1 MQTKK
6 LIALTVFVGLSAG
19 LVYGQAAAPQ
29 SDVAQR
35 IAAVE
40 ACLPPPV
47 IVKGEP
53 KACTTLTKRMEELHV
68 PGVSV
73 AVVHNGAIEWAKGY
87 GVRQT
92 GREAVKTDTMFQAG
106 SISKP
111 VAGMGT
117 LHLVQ
122 EAKLSLDAD
131 INSKLTTWKLPA
143 STAVPGAVVTLREL
157 LTHTAGLTVHGFPGY
172 AAGEPV
178 PTLVQVLNGEKPAN
192 TEPIRLDS
200 PPGKEWR
207 YSGGGY
213 SVMQQLVID
222 TVKEPYPQFLHDT
235 VLAPIGMS
243 HSTYQ
248 QPLPA
253 ALLTNAAVPYNADG
267 TPVKGGPHTYPE
279 MAAAGLWTTASDLCR
294 YVIEVQNS
302 LAGKA
307 NHVLSQSMTQQMLT
321 PGKGDWGL
329 GLSLGG
335 STADKWFSHG
345 GVNEGYEALFVGYD
359 SNGDGAAV
367 MTNAQGGSRLA
378 AEVMSA
384 IAAAYNWPDWKPVE
398 RTVVKVDPAV
408 LARYVGTYQLAPNF
422 SVTFTLE
429 GDQLMTQA
437 TNQPTFPVYPE
448 SQTKFFLKVVNAE
461 VEFVTDEKGQ
471 VNAVILH
478 QGGQDHKGVGSRR
491 GMAVL

>member
-1 MQTKK
+1 LQAKK
-6 LIALTVFVGLSAG
+6 LIALTVFLGLGAEV
-19 LVYGQAAAPQ
+19 VYGQAAALPGN
-29 SDVAQR
+29 VAQR
-35 IAAVE
+35 MAAVE
-40 ACLPPPV
+40 ACLSPPV
-47 IVKGEP
+47 TVKGEP
-53 KACTTLTKRMEELHV
+53 KACTTLQKRMEVLHI
-68 PGVSV
+68 PGVSI
-73 AVVHNGAIEWAKGY
+73 AVVYNGAIEWAKGY

-92 GREAVKTDTMFQAG
+92 GGDAVNTETMFQAG

-111 VAGMGT
+111 VAALGT

-122 EAKLSLDAD
+122 EGKLSLDAD
-131 INSKLTTWKLPA
+131 INTSLMSWKLPA
-143 STAVPGAVVTLREL
+143 SAAASGAVVTLREL

-178 PTLVQVLNGEKPAN
+178 PSLVQVLNGEKPAN
-192 TEPIRLDS
+192 TAAIRMDS

-213 SVMQQLVID
+213 TVMQQLVID

-235 VLAPIGMS
+235 VLSPIGMS

-253 ALLTNAAVPYNADG
+253 ALLTNAAMPYNADG
-267 TPVKGGPHTYPE
+267 TPVKGGHTYPE
-279 MAAAGLWTTASDLCR
+279 MAAAGLWTTASDLCQ
-294 YVIEVQNS
+294 YLIEGQNS

-378 AEVMSA
+378 SEVMSA
-384 IAAAYNWPDWKPVE
+384 IAAAYHWPDWKPVE

-408 LARYVGTYQLAPNF
+408 LKRYVGTYELTPNF

-437 TNQPTFPVYPE
+437 TNQPKFPVYPE
-448 SQTKFFLKVVNAE
+448 SQTKFFLRVIDAE
-461 VEFVTDEKGQ
+461 VEFVTDDKGQ
-471 VNAVILH
+471 INAVILH
-478 QGGQDHKGVGSRR
+478 QGGQDLKGVRK
-491 GMAVL
+491 

>member
-1 MQTKK
+1 LLTKQ
-6 LIALTVFVGLSAG
+6 LTVLTVFVGLGAA
-19 LVYGQAAAPQ
+19 VVHGQAGSPQ
-29 SDVAQR
+29 SDVAQQ

-53 KACTTLTKRMEELHV
+53 KSCTPLLKGMEELHI
-68 PGVSV
+68 PGVSI
-73 AVVHNGAIEWAKGY
+73 AVVHKGTIEWAKGY
-87 GVRQT
+87 GVRQI
-92 GREAVKTDTMFQAG
+92 GGDPVKTDTIFQAG

-111 VAGMGT
+111 VAAMGT

-122 EAKLSLDAD
+122 EGKLSLDVD
-131 INSKLTTWKLPA
+131 INTSLRSWKLPA
-143 STAVPGAVVTLREL
+143 STAAPGADVTLREL
-157 LTHTAGLTVHGFPGY
+157 LTHTSGLTVHGFPGY

-178 PTLVQVLNGEKPAN
+178 PSLVQVLNGEKPAN
-192 TEPIRLDS
+192 TEPIRVDS
-200 PPGKEWR
+200 APGKEWR

-213 SVMQQLVID
+213 TVMQQLVND
-222 TVKEPYPQFLHDT
+222 VVKEPYPQFLHDT

-253 ALLTNAAVPYNADG
+253 TLLSNAAMPYNADG

-279 MAAAGLWTTASDLCR
+279 MVAAGLWTTASDLCR
-294 YVIEVQNS
+294 YIIEVQNS

-329 GLSLGG
+329 GLFVGG
-335 STADKWFSHG
+335 STADKWFSHEG
-345 GVNEGYEALFVGYD
+345 DDAGYEALFVGYD
-359 SNGDGAAV
+359 SNGNGAAV

-378 AEVMSA
+378 HQVVSA
-384 IAAAYNWPDWKPVE
+384 IAVAYDWPDWKSVE
-398 RTVVKVDPAV
+398 RTTVNVDPAV
-408 LARYVGTYQLAPNF
+408 LARYVGTYELSPNF
-422 SVTFTLE
+422 SLTFTLE

-437 TNQPTFPVYPE
+437 TGQPKVPVYPE
-448 SQTKFFLKVVNAE
+448 SQTKFFVTVVDAE
-461 VEFVTDEKGQ
+461 VDFVTDDKGQ
-471 VNAVILH
+471 VSSIILR
-478 QGGQDHKGVGSRR
+478 QGGHDQKGVRK
-491 GMAVL
+491 

>member
-1 MQTKK
+1 MLTKK
-6 LIALTVFVGLSAG
+6 LLALTVFAG
-19 LVYGQAAAPQ
+19 LGAAVVDAQSASPQA
-29 SDVAQR
+29 DVARR
-35 IAAVE
+35 IEAVE
-40 ACLPPPV
+40 TCLPPPV
-47 IVKGEP
+47 IVKSEP
-53 KACTTLTKRMEELHV
+53 KACTTLTKRMEELHI

-87 GVRQT
+87 GVRQA
-92 GREAVKTDTMFQAG
+92 GGDGVKTDTIFQAG

-111 VAGMGT
+111 VAAMGT

-122 EAKLSLDAD
+122 EGKLSLDTD
-131 INSKLTTWKLPA
+131 INASLMSWKVPA
-143 STAVPGAVVTLREL
+143 STAAPGAAVTLREL

-172 AAGEPV
+172 ATGEPV
-178 PTLVQVLNGEKPAN
+178 PSLVQVLNGEKPAN
-192 TEPIRLDS
+192 TAPIRMDS

-213 SVMQQLVID
+213 TVMQQLVID

-253 ALLTNAAVPYNADG
+253 VLLTNAALPYNGDG

-359 SNGDGAAV
+359 SNGDGA
-367 MTNAQGGSRLA
+367 
-378 AEVMSA
+378 
-384 IAAAYNWPDWKPVE
+384 
-398 RTVVKVDPAV
+398 
-408 LARYVGTYQLAPNF
+408 
-422 SVTFTLE
+422 
-429 GDQLMTQA
+429 
-437 TNQPTFPVYPE
+437 
-448 SQTKFFLKVVNAE
+448 
-461 VEFVTDEKGQ
+461 
-471 VNAVILH
+471 
-478 QGGQDHKGVGSRR
+478 
-491 GMAVL
+491 